1 MKSKVPSIKSKT
13 FKEWCKAFA
22 KYNPCSY
29 STLDEVNLYE
39 IFVLGY
45 K

>member
-13 FKEWCKAFA
+13 FKDWCMAFA
-22 KYNPCSY
+22 KYNTCSY
-29 STLDEVNLYE
+29 ATLDEVNLYE

-45 K
+45 N

>member
-1 MKSKVPSIKSKT
+1 MKNKVPSIKSNI
-13 FKEWCKAFA
+13 FKDWCMAFA
-22 KYNPCSY
+22 KNNPCSY
-29 STLDEVNLYE
+29 ATLDEVNLYE